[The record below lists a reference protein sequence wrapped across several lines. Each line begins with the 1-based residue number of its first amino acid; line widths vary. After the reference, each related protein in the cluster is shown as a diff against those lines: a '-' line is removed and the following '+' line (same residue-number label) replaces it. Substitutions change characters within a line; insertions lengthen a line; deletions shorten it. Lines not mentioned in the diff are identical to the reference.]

1 MSGMIRFH
9 LHRREDESG
18 VSGTG
23 VVAEGVQFSD
33 GRCVLHWLTNTSS
46 IAIYDNIE
54 DLMAI
59 HGHNGKTIVQ
69 WEELDLPFEMEW
81 VTVGTKV
88 LHRRR

>member
-1 MSGMIRFH
+1 MSGIIRFH

-23 VVAEGVQFSD
+23 VVADGVQLSD
-33 GRCVLHWLTNTSS
+33 GRCVLHWLTAVSS
-46 IAIYDNIE
+46 VAIYNSIE

-69 WEELDLPFEMEW
+69 WEELDLPFETE
-81 VTVGTKV
+81 
-88 LHRRR
+88 